1 LKNRFHGDGMGRR
14 LFHLVGCLVLAILA
28 LVISRDLFLWLLLSL
43 ATAFLLVDVIRLT
56 WPVVN
61 RLFVQLFSCLMRQQE
76 TTGLNASTYVL
87 VGSLLTL
94 LLFDRD
100 IAVAG
105 LIFLGAGDAIAG
117 MVGERWG
124 RHKLL
129 NKSLEGT
136 AAFFI
141 FSLVVGLI
149 FKYAALDISLVVL
162 ILGALSAAI
171 VELLPLPVND
181 NLAIPLLSA
190 AIMTGLAR

>member
-1 LKNRFHGDGMGRR
+1 MGRR
-14 LFHLVGCLVLAILA
+14 LFHLVGCLLLAILA
-28 LVISRDLFLWLLLSL
+28 MVISRDLFLWLLLSL
-43 ATAFLLVDVIRLT
+43 AIAFLLVDAIRLT
-56 WPVVN
+56 WPAVN
-61 RLFVQLFSCLMRQQE
+61 RLFVRLFSCLMRQQE

-94 LLFDRD
+94 FLFDRD

-141 FSLVVGLI
+141 SCVVVGLI
-149 FKYAALDISLVVL
+149 FKYAALDISLAVL

-181 NLAIPLLSA
+181 NLTIPLLSA
-190 AIMTGLAR
+190 AIMTGLAL

>member
-1 LKNRFHGDGMGRR
+1 MKNRFHGDGMGRR

-149 FKYAALDISLVVL
+149 FKYVALDISLGVL
-162 ILGALSAAI
+162 LLGALSAAI

-181 NLAIPLLSA
+181 NLTIPLLSA
-190 AIMTGLAR
+190 AIMTGLAL